1 MIGPESLPRCEHPCF
16 FFSAQKQ
23 TLIEGMSHNQRHN
36 PASKASIPKHGEDS
50 SRTNPPNATRPH
62 STVRF
67 TQQQLGKTT
76 D

>member
-1 MIGPESLPRCEHPCF
+1 
-16 FFSAQKQ
+16 
-23 TLIEGMSHNQRHN
+23 MSHNQRYN